1 MLKKKPE
8 AETGICS
15 HDVSLNMVQDIQN
28 TRDLFGRGG
37 GGYVKYIINISN
49 YITGIT
55 INQINYVMILL
66 NANKTKP
73 TLSSNI

>member
-1 MLKKKPE
+1 MLKCTVNGKKKPE

-15 HDVSLNMVQDIQN
+15 HDVSLNMV
-28 TRDLFGRGG
+28 RDLFGR

-55 INQINYVMILL
+55 INQINYVMIL
-66 NANKTKP
+66 
-73 TLSSNI
+73 

>member
-1 MLKKKPE
+1 MVKKNPE

-15 HDVSLNMVQDIQN
+15 HDISLNMV
-28 TRDLFGRGG
+28 RDLFGRGW
-37 GGYVKYIINISN
+37 YVKYIINISN
-49 YITGIT
+49 YITRIT

-66 NANKTKP
+66 NANKTKA

>member
-1 MLKKKPE
+1 MVIKKPE

-15 HDVSLNMVQDIQN
+15 HDVSLNMV
-28 TRDLFGRGG
+28 RDLFGRGEG

-55 INQINYVMILL
+55 INQINYVMIL
-66 NANKTKP
+66 
-73 TLSSNI
+73 